1 MSGSRLKRQRNLGV
15 RAEDGSVIAFP
26 RLDSA
31 KSRAL
36 TYTMASCSGLR
47 RRSHGSLTCRLM
59 TSLKSCHGRLASLT
73 HSASQCA
80 CRFGGVVFM
89 IGTKAH
95 FDGSLGREAAR
106 ERIIKELARREF
118 GAGD

>member
-1 MSGSRLKRQRNLGV
+1 
-15 RAEDGSVIAFP
+15 
-26 RLDSA
+26 
-31 KSRAL
+31 
-36 TYTMASCSGLR
+36 
-47 RRSHGSLTCRLM
+47 
-59 TSLKSCHGRLASLT
+59 
-73 HSASQCA
+73 
-80 CRFGGVVFM
+80 M